1 MLDTAKTLFLICV
14 SSALVLTLTSC
25 DLTEYNP
32 GGVTNESVYTQPEG
46 FQSLV
51 NAAYSYTR
59 WWYGKEEGYPLSE
72 TGTDLWMSGGAD
84 EYPTLNTYSPS
95 LDATSIPINGGGVD
109 DVVGMWRHF
118 YAAINVVNAGLDRV
132 EGAGL
137 SEEEQVQREA
147 ELRFLRAFYYW
158 HIVETWGGVHF
169 TLEPTQTIET
179 TANRTPE
186 EQFYEQIMTDLQ
198 FAVDNLA
205 PTTQDYGRATK
216 PAAEAFKARVHLTRA
231 RKDFGASDDN
241 QQAIDLA
248 STVIND
254 YGFNLLEDYDALW
267 DMDNLQNDEVIWAVN
282 HTRDVTLSDVADDN
296 RYPQGHPRGGNNGH
310 LFFLP
315 TYDDFN
321 VDRVLAY
328 GRPFN
333 RYMPTR
339 HLLDLY
345 NHEHGTRYEDSFREV
360 WFFTD
365 GSGNPIEGDTALVAT
380 RQDLPDDFG
389 DEDMIIFDRN
399 DIYENDQTGT
409 PVRRD
414 IYPALTKFVDPTR
427 PSVSLQV
434 SGRDVFVFR
443 LAEMYL
449 IQAEAYLN
457 MGSPGQAVDP
467 INEVRRRAAQE
478 GEEAD
483 MEISSGDVD
492 REFLLDEWGR
502 EFAGEQMRWFIL
514 KRNDALVSR
523 IQDHQ
528 PDASANIEEC
538 HRLRP
543 IPQSQLD
550 AVENPGEFTQNPNC
564 GY

>member
-1 MLDTAKTLFLICV
+1 MLDTAKTLLLMCV
-14 SSALVLTLTSC
+14 CSALVLTLTSC

-32 GGVTNESVYTQPEG
+32 SGLTNESVYTQPEG
-46 FQSLV
+46 FESLV

-84 EYPTLNTYSPS
+84 EFPTLNTYSNA

-109 DVVGMWRHF
+109 DVVGMWRHL
-118 YAAINVVNAGLDRV
+118 YAAVNVTNAGLDRV
-132 EGAGL
+132 NEAGL
-137 SEEEQVQREA
+137 SEDMQVQREA

-169 TLEPTQTIET
+169 TLEPTRTIET

-205 PTTQDYGRATK
+205 ATTNDYGRVTK
-216 PAAEAFKARVHLTRA
+216 PAAEAFKARMHLTRA

-248 STVIND
+248 TTVIND
-254 YGFNLLEDYDALW
+254 YNFQLLEEYDALW

-282 HTRDVTLSDVADDN
+282 HTRDVTLSDVADEN
-296 RYPQGHPRGGNNGH
+296 RYPQGHGRGGNNGH

-339 HLLDLY
+339 HLLDVY

-365 GSGNPIEGDTALVAT
+365 ASGTPIEGDTALVAT

-399 DIYENDQTGT
+399 DIYESDGSV
-409 PVRRD
+409 VRRD
-414 IYPALTKFVDPTR
+414 IYPALKKFVDPSR

-434 SGRDVFVFR
+434 SGRDVFVLR

-449 IQAEAYLN
+449 TQAEAYLN
-457 MGSPGQAVDP
+457 MGSPGQAVAP
-467 INEVRRRAAQE
+467 INEVRRRAAQD

-492 REFLLDEWGR
+492 REFLLDEWAR
-502 EFAGEQMRWFIL
+502 EFAGEQIRWFIL

-523 IQDHQ
+523 VQAHQ
-528 PDASANIEEC
+528 PDARNNIQEC

-550 AVENPGEFTQNPNC
+550 AVENSDEFTQNPGC

>member
-1 MLDTAKTLFLICV
+1 MCV
-14 SSALVLTLTSC
+14 CSALVLTSC

-46 FQSLV
+46 FESLV

-84 EYPTLNTYSPS
+84 EYPTLNTYSS
-95 LDATSIPINGGGVD
+95 ALDATSIPINGGGVD

-118 YAAINVVNAGLDRV
+118 YAAINVVNAGFDRLD
-132 EGAGL
+132 EAGL
-137 SEEEQVQREA
+137 SEEVQTQREA

-169 TLEPTQTIET
+169 TLETTQTIET
-179 TANRTPE
+179 EANRTPE
-186 EQFYEQIMTDLQ
+186 EQFYEQILSDLQ

-231 RKDFGASDDN
+231 RKDFGTSDDN

-248 STVIND
+248 TRVINN
-254 YGFNLLEDYDALW
+254 YTFRLLDDYDALW
-267 DMDNLQNDEVIWAVN
+267 DMDNLRNDEVIWAVN
-282 HTRDVTLSDVADDN
+282 HTRDITLSDVADEN

-365 GSGNPIEGDTALVAT
+365 ESGTPIEGDTALVAT

-389 DEDMIIFDRN
+389 DEDMIVFDRN
-399 DIYENDQTGT
+399 DIYEDDQLGT

-414 IYPALTKFVDPTR
+414 IYPALTKFVDPSR

-457 MGSPGQAVDP
+457 TGSPGQAVEP
-467 INEVRRRAAQE
+467 INEVRRRAAQD
-478 GEEAD
+478 GEESE

-514 KRNDALVSR
+514 KRNDRLVSR
-523 IQDHQ
+523 VQAHQ
-528 PDASANIEEC
+528 PDASANIQEC

-550 AVENPGEFTQNPNC
+550 AIENDGEFTQNPNC